1 MGYRSLQLGGV
12 SIAAACTAVAL
23 WLALSAPDVPR
34 ARAATPDEA
43 ERFVVRLRSDEPGLR
58 RKALER
64 FPADGWSQGDHFGSS
79 ERRALRDGAQRD
91 GVDIDSLIRALDED
105 VRRHPLTADG
115 APRAPVAPCMPRP
128 FYE

>member
-1 MGYRSLQLGGV
+1 MGYPSLHLGGV
-12 SIAAACTAVAL
+12 SIATVCTAVAL

-34 ARAATPDEA
+34 ARAASPVEA
-43 ERFVVRLRSDEPGLR
+43 ARFVETLRSDEPGLR

-64 FPADGWSQGDHFGSS
+64 FPADAWSQGDHFGSS
-79 ERRALRDGAQRD
+79 ERRALRDGAQRA

-105 VRRHPLTADG
+105 LRRHPLTSDG
-115 APRAPVAPCMPRP
+115 ARRAPIAPCMPRP